1 MCQTVPKIDIHVHL
15 SNAARGLDRLPDGNF
30 CTPAQLLEMYRGL
43 GVERGVILP
52 MVNPE
57 CAYTMQTN
65 EQAMEIA
72 GSDPAHFS
80 WFCNVDPRMG
90 GNSPDTDLSYFME
103 HYKALGAKGVGE
115 VTANYPFDHPPMKNL
130 FYHAQRCGLPL
141 TFHIAPQQYGCYGIV
156 DDLGLPK
163 LERTLEAYP
172 RLRFLGH
179 SQPFWAEISADVTRE
194 SRNGYPT
201 GRVVPGRLVELLRRY
216 PNLCC
221 DLSAGSGYNAVTRDP
236 DFGLAFLEEFQDR
249 LYFGT
254 DICDPRNDMKLSH
267 WLDGQMLA
275 GRLSE
280 RAYRRISRENAAALL
295 GL

>member
-1 MCQTVPKIDIHVHL
+1 MGQTISKIDIHVHT
-15 SNAARGLDRLPDGNF
+15 SEARRGIDRLPDGNF
-30 CTPAQLLEMYRGL
+30 CTPGQLLEKYRVL
-43 GVERGVILP
+43 GIERGVLLP

-72 GSDPAHFS
+72 QNDPAHFS
-80 WFCNVDPRMG
+80 WFCNIDPRMG

-115 VTANYPFDHPPMKNL
+115 VTANYPFDHPFMKNL

-156 DDLGLPK
+156 DGLGLPK
-163 LERTLEAYP
+163 LEQTLADFP
-172 RLRFLGH
+172 SLRFLGH
-179 SQPFWAEISADVTRE
+179 SQPFWAEISADVTEE

-280 RAYRRISRENAAALL
+280 RAYRKICRDNAAALL
-295 GL
+295 EL